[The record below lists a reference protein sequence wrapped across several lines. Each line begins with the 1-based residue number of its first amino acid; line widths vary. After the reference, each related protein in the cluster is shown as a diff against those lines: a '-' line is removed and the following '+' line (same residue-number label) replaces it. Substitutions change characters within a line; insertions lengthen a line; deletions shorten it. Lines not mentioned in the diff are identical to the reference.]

1 MSVKIYFLTICND
14 DFHQKIRT
22 FWVFEG
28 GGKKMVL
35 GVWIDGFCPKTVTL
49 HDLNHIVW
57 VK

>member
-49 HDLNHIVW
+49 HDLNHVA
-57 VK
+57 